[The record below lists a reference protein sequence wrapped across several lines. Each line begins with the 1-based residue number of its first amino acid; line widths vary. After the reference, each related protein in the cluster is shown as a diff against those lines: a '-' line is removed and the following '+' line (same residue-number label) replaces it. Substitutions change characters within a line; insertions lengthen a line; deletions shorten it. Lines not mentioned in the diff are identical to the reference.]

1 MFEARALTKDYS
13 VSGRKVSALSALDL
27 SVPKGAFLTVVG
39 RSGCGKTT
47 LLRLLSG
54 LTRPTSGCLEFDGS
68 RTPRVGYVF
77 QEPRLMPWLNVAQN
91 AGFCIARRLPSVE
104 VERRVED
111 ALCLVGL
118 SQFAEAMPNEL
129 SGGMAQRVAIAR
141 ALVLEP
147 ELLLLD
153 EPFGAL
159 DAFTRRNLQQQLVQI
174 WQHRA
179 PTIVFVTHDVE
190 EAVVLGQTVAEL
202 DQGRLVATHDI
213 PLPYPRDATDP
224 SVNFH
229 RRAVLDRLLKADHVR
244 QSQTHIRRA

>member
-1 MFEARALTKDYS
+1 
-13 VSGRKVSALSALDL
+13 
-27 SVPKGAFLTVVG
+27 
-39 RSGCGKTT
+39 
-47 LLRLLSG
+47 
-54 LTRPTSGCLEFDGS
+54 
-68 RTPRVGYVF
+68 
-77 QEPRLMPWLNVAQN
+77 MPWLDVARN
-91 AGFCIARRLPSVE
+91 AGFCIARRVPSAE
-104 VERRVED
+104 VARRVQD
-111 ALCLVGL
+111 ALNLVGL
-118 SQFAEAMPNEL
+118 SQFAKAMPHEL

-141 ALVLEP
+141 ALVMEP

-202 DQGRLVATHDI
+202 DQGRLVGIRDI
-213 PLPYPRDATDP
+213 NLPYPRDATDA

-229 RRAVLDRLLKADHVR
+229 RRAVLDRLLTADHLPQPR
-244 QSQTHIRRA
+244 PHIRRST

>member
-1 MFEARALTKDYS
+1 MLG
-13 VSGRKVSALSALDL
+13 GRKVRALAELDL

-54 LTRPTSGCLEFDGS
+54 LTQPTSGTLEFVGA
-68 RTPRVGYVF
+68 RAPRVGYVF
-77 QEPRLMPWLNVAQN
+77 QEPRLMPWLDVSRN
-91 AGFCIARRLPSVE
+91 AGFCIVRRLPSDE
-104 VERRVED
+104 VARRVED
-111 ALCLVGL
+111 ALSLVGL
-118 SQFAEAMPNEL
+118 SQFAKAMPHEL

-141 ALVLEP
+141 ALVMEP

-159 DAFTRRNLQQQLVQI
+159 DAFTRRNLQQQIVQI

-202 DQGRLVATHDI
+202 DQGRLVGIHDI
-213 PLPYPRDATDP
+213 NLPYPRDATDAA
-224 SVNFH
+224 VNLH
-229 RRAVLDRLLKADHVR
+229 RRVVLDRLLMADYSHPP
-244 QSQTHIRRA
+244 QPHIRRSI